1 MWGPLSLPQAQL
13 FFFFVFV
20 FLIFCH
26 RTMEHNAIHL
36 IYKKT
41 VRFKFSKWLWWA
53 VKFALSHVA
62 LLFQA
67 GGQPCWRLAAE
78 MALLLNH
85 CGCQVFTLRAETV
98 RRASTGAEYQWLLL
112 YKLFDFWL
120 FLFPLHLLFPH
131 QSRMQSWLFVLVL
144 GFFSM
149 TGLTNCSPAE
159 NACLSVN
166 TLTRVF
172 INISMRKWK
181 WWPKCWVTGLQ

>member
-1 MWGPLSLPQAQL
+1 MVVMS
-13 FFFFVFV
+13 
-20 FLIFCH
+20 
-26 RTMEHNAIHL
+26 RE
-36 IYKKT
+36 
-41 VRFKFSKWLWWA
+41 VRPFSCGT
-53 VKFALSHVA
+53 ALSGGGPA
-62 LLFQA
+62 LLTA
-67 GGQPCWRLAAE
+67 GCWNGFTAKSLW
-78 MALLLNH
+78 LPSLYSKS
-85 CGCQVFTLRAETV
+85 GDCQ
-98 RRASTGAEYQWLLL
+98 TGEHWCRIQWLLL